1 MDAATVRSQYDAHVR
16 SRLLF
21 VVGVSIAIALAAL
34 YALVSGPIAIPLTRL
49 PAVAL
54 GQTEGTAARVIWNIR
69 LPRIVAAV
77 GAGATLAVAGTV
89 LQSVLRNPLA
99 SPYTLGISQGAAFG
113 AAVAIVLLDDTAA
126 SNDSFR
132 VLLDNLYLTSA
143 SAFAFA
149 MVSSFLILVV
159 ARYRRA
165 SPETLVLTGIALASL
180 FTAGT
185 TVLEY
190 VATNVELATLVYWKF
205 GDVGSSTWG
214 GNAFLLAVLAVV
226 GVYFTWKAWDYN
238 LLDAGDETAQSLGV
252 DVERTRL
259 LGTVVAAFA
268 TAVTVSLFGI
278 IGFVGLVVPHIVRR
292 IIGGDEQFLVPA
304 SCLGGAL
311 LLLVADTLAR
321 TLFVPLVF
329 PVGIL
334 TSFVGAPLFIYLI
347 LEGRSYW

>member
-1 MDAATVRSQYDAHVR
+1 MDAATAKSEYDAHVR
-16 SRLLF
+16 GQLLF
-21 VVGVSIAIALAAL
+21 VGATAIAILLAAV
-34 YALVSGPIAIPLTRL
+34 YALVSGPISIPVARLGAILT
-49 PAVAL
+49 
-54 GQTEGTAARVIWNIR
+54 GQADGTNARVVWHIR
-69 LPRIVAAV
+69 LPRIVAAI
-77 GAGATLAVAGTV
+77 GAGAALAVAGTV

-113 AAVAIVLLDDTAA
+113 AAVAIVLLDDNAA
-126 SNDSFR
+126 ANDGFR

-143 SAFAFA
+143 SAFVFA
-149 MVSSFLILVV
+149 MMSAFVILVV

-205 GDVGSSTWG
+205 GDVGGSTWG
-214 GNAFLLAVLAVV
+214 ANGFLVGVLLAVMA
-226 GVYFTWKAWDYN
+226 YFMWKAWDYN
-238 LLDAGDETAQSLGV
+238 LLDAGDETAKSLGV

-278 IGFVGLVVPHIVRR
+278 IGF
-292 IIGGDEQFLVPA
+292 GGSSAGTSNSSSPRA
-304 SCLGGAL
+304 AL
-311 LLLVADTLAR
+311 RAR
-321 TLFVPLVF
+321 CCC
-329 PVGIL
+329 
-334 TSFVGAPLFIYLI
+334 S
-347 LEGRSYW
+347 